1 MRIHHILTL
10 AATLSLAPAAS
21 ARADV
26 QIAMRDGR
34 VTLDAAG
41 ATVREILAA
50 WAKVGQTRIVN
61 A

>member
-1 MRIHHILTL
+1 MRIHQVLTL
-10 AATLSLAPAAS
+10 AAALSLAPVAP

-34 VTLDAAG
+34 VTLNASG

-50 WAKVGQTRIVN
+50 WAKVGQT
-61 A
+61 AS